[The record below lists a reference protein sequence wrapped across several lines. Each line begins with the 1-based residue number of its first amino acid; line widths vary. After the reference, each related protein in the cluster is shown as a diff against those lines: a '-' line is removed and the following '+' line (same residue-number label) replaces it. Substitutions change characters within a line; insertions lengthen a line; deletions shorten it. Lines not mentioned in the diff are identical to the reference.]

1 MCDECAK
8 FYKSA
13 KKHDPSVCPIAQA
26 LTCSC
31 CKVRGHATLKC
42 PNLTLWQS
50 RVPEYIE
57 QLIPHDLKI
66 HYGIPFDS
74 MTPIKPN
81 PRPPSCPHRLIEL
94 TSERMECARDPKKV
108 ASIETGNCNLCR
120 PTLEIPEDKDGGSHT
135 ANIRATL
142 ASYNLPSS
150 SAKDNKKL
158 LETFAAIKGM
168 KTIFITKTKIVEP
181 IQKDETIKKTIK
193 KEEVKEEPVKKKA
206 IKLKVKPGAP

>member
-1 MCDECAK
+1 
-8 FYKSA
+8 
-13 KKHDPSVCPIAQA
+13 
-26 LTCSC
+26 
-31 CKVRGHATLKC
+31 
-42 PNLTLWQS
+42 
-50 RVPEYIE
+50 
-57 QLIPHDLKI
+57 
-66 HYGIPFDS
+66 

-158 LETFAAIKGM
+158 LETFAAIKGL

-193 KEEVKEEPVKKKA
+193 KEEVKENKETIVKKKA